1 MRPRLLVGTCATAV
15 AVILSAA
22 TPSGACAQEM
32 REALNRLFV
41 FGEGAEALFLGG
53 SAGFPATEV
62 HGQHFIPSEIQ
73 ANAAILDFFTNSIA
87 RSVSSFPIPTT
98 VASETFVFVEGVP
111 TPTST
116 SFGPISAER
125 AQTVGRGRLN
135 AGISFTHLGF
145 TDLRGVDL
153 DDVRL
158 TFVHEN
164 VDFPN
169 CDQVFGGDCS
179 LYGVPQFENDVIDLT
194 LDLDLGADVFVLYG
208 TYGLTDRLD
217 LSIAVP
223 VVNLELNGV
232 STARI
237 VPTTG
242 DEALHFF
249 GGTQE
254 SPELAARSQTRGTT
268 TGIGDVAVRLKAR
281 AVEGDVWQL
290 GVLAETRAPT
300 GREEDFLGTGEWNAK
315 GLLILSGDFEG
326 FSPHANV
333 GYEFRGSDLE
343 EDDFEAIL
351 GFDHLLTAWATLA
364 VDLLGTFKVGERE
377 LLLPEPVRIEAPFG
391 QEVELTNLPERRDD
405 VVDGVLGFKF
415 RTGPG
420 VILIANVLV
429 PLNDGGLRTGPV
441 PTLGLEY
448 SF

>member
-1 MRPRLLVGTCATAV
+1 MRSRLLAVAYATAAALV
-15 AVILSAA
+15 LPCA
-22 TPSGACAQEM
+22 TPSDARAQEM
-32 REALNRLFV
+32 REALDRLFV
-41 FGEGAEALFLGG
+41 FGEGEEALFLAG
-53 SAGFPATEV
+53 SAGAPATEV
-62 HGQHFIPSEIQ
+62 HGNHFIPAEIE
-73 ANAAILDFFTNSIA
+73 ANAAILDFFTNAIA

-98 VASETFVFVEGVP
+98 VASETFVFVDGVP

-145 TDLRGVDL
+145 TDLRGVHL

-169 CDQVFGGDCS
+169 CDEIFQGDCS
-179 LYGVPQFENDVIDLT
+179 LYGVPQVENDVIDLT
-194 LDLDLGADVFVLYG
+194 LDLDMGADVFVLYG
-208 TYGLTDRLD
+208 TYGLTDWLD
-217 LSIAVP
+217 LSVAVP

-237 VPTTG
+237 TPSTG

-254 SPELAARSQTRGTT
+254 NPELAARSQTRGET

-281 AVEGDVWQL
+281 VAEGDTWQL

-315 GLLILSGDFEG
+315 GLLILSGEFQG

-343 EDDFEAIL
+343 EDDFETVL
-351 GFDHLLTAWATLA
+351 GFDHRVSSWATLA
-364 VDLLGTFKVGERE
+364 VDLLGTFKVGDRE
-377 LLLPEPVRIEAPFG
+377 LLLPEPVEIEEPFRR
-391 QEVELTNLPERRDD
+391 EVELTNLPERRDD
-405 VVDGVLGFKF
+405 VIDGALGFKF

-420 VILIANVLV
+420 LILITNVLV

-441 PTLGLEY
+441 PTVGLEY

>member
-1 MRPRLLVGTCATAV
+1 MRLRLLAAPSVAAVTITIFCAAPSTA
-15 AVILSAA
+15 S
-22 TPSGACAQEM
+22 AQEM
-32 REALNRLFV
+32 REALDRLFV
-41 FGEGAEALFLGG
+41 FGEGEEALFLGG
-53 SAGFPATEV
+53 SAGVPATEV
-62 HGQHFIPSEIQ
+62 HGDHFIPAEIQ

-98 VASETFVFVEGVP
+98 VASETFVFVDGIP

-125 AQTVGRGRLN
+125 AQTVGRGRLS
-135 AGISFTHLGF
+135 AGLSFTHLGF
-145 TDLRGVDL
+145 RNLRGVDL
-153 DDVRL
+153 EEVRL

-169 CDQVFGGDCS
+169 CDQVFQGDCS

-194 LDLDLGADVFVLYG
+194 LDLDLGASVFVLYS
-208 TYGLTDRLD
+208 TYGLTDWID
-217 LSIAVP
+217 LSVAIPIVS
-223 VVNLELNGV
+223 LELNGV

-237 VPTTG
+237 TPTTG

-254 SPELAARSQTRGTT
+254 NPELGARSQTRGET
-268 TGIGDVAVRLKAR
+268 TGIGDVAVRLKGR
-281 AVEGDVWQL
+281 LLEGENWQL

-343 EDDFEAIL
+343 EDDFEAIV
-351 GFDHLLTAWATLA
+351 GFDHRLAPWATLA
-364 VDLLGTFKVGERE
+364 VDLLGTFKVGDRE
-377 LLLPEPVRIEAPFG
+377 LLLPEPVEIEAPFHR
-391 QEVELTNLPERRDD
+391 EVELTNLPERRDD
-405 VVDGVLGFKF
+405 VIDGALGFKF

-420 VILIANVLV
+420 IILIANALV
-429 PLNDGGLRTGPV
+429 PLNDGGLRSGPV